1 MNIFAQ
7 IIHAALLAVTPV
19 TMLVP
24 TGGFGIAPLERVIRQ
39 PIRIPDLRTLS
50 YDEVLE
56 LLEQIESGSLDDRY
70 SMDELDQINQFI
82 MTLAFEGAREEDK
95 VEIVSEAASLF
106 RKDDFQYALFRG
118 FQGSEFIIAPNVLGR
133 DNGELFLCKGWLA
146 KCWES
151 TKDFVKKHKT
161 AIIVGA
167 VVVVTVAVVVVA
179 AVVIS
184 ASAASAAAGA
194 GIASIGGVAAA
205 APGGSESNAP
215 APTPPPSTESFTS
228 SIVEQVTAFKETI
241 AKEQFAAAPASG
253 GISIEEN
260 GRLIG
265 SLFSHKMVDTFNVAE
280 HPSFA
285 YELKDLGFN
294 SQYPIA
300 GWQKS
305 YGENP
310 TVAPHYATDLAFA
323 TDYTTSYATDLSNL
337 NATTYQAR
345 GDLALRTEC
354 YDQAVHDFGQAISL
368 SPNNPVLYLER
379 GIANFEL
386 GNYGESM
393 ADYSQYIEKNGEP
406 FSVTDFSLGF
416 AKGVPQGV
424 YESGKGIFFF
434 VSEFVVNPVQTSKQL
449 FDSLTQLVTLVKNDE
464 FGVVAEALSP
474 ELHKLVTEWDTLPS
488 HTRGELA
495 GYAVGKLGAD
505 LLAPGAVAKVV
516 SKSVKS
522 ARELV
527 TICKN
532 IELAQETLIL
542 ETAAGIGM
550 PVRVSEVVTSIK
562 RTTDLGEDLGF
573 STKQMAELHKA
584 GMLEKTVTNAAC
596 ELGEEWKAS
605 HALFEKAEAFLEQYK
620 DFMPESQIR
629 ELIHQTGVKT
639 FPRPAGIPENFK
651 VQLTSNGA
659 GMKYVH
665 PTNSHIQIRVMP
677 GKPHSPNIHQQNP
690 YVVYA
695 KNGKAV
701 DKLGNLVERKD
712 PAAHIPI
719 SEFIYRDLNANKRR
733 QRRYY

>member
-1 MNIFAQ
+1 MKIFAKLV
-7 IIHAALLAVTPV
+7 HSALLAITPI

-24 TGGFGIAPLERVIRQ
+24 TGGFGIVPFEHVVQ
-39 PIRIPDLRTLS
+39 QTVRIPDLRTLS

-56 LLEQIESGSLDDRY
+56 LLSLIESGSLDERY
-70 SMDELDQINQFI
+70 SMDELDKINAFI
-82 MTLAFEGAREEDK
+82 MTLAFEGATEDDK

-106 RKDDFQYALFRG
+106 RKDDFQYAVFRG
-118 FQGSEFIIAPNVLGR
+118 FQGSEFIFAPSILGR
-133 DNGELFLCKGWLA
+133 DSGELFLCKNWFV
-146 KCWES
+146 KQWEA
-151 TKDFVKKHKT
+151 TKEFVKKHKT
-161 AIIVGA
+161 AIIVGT
-167 VVVVTVAVVVVA
+167 VVVVAVAVVVVA

-205 APGGSESNAP
+205 APGGSEPSAS

-228 SIVEQVTAFKETI
+228 SMMEQVTAFKETV
-241 AKEQFAAAPASG
+241 AREQFAAAPAHG
-253 GISIEEN
+253 GISIEDN
-260 GRLIG
+260 GRVIG
-265 SLFSHKMVDTFNVAE
+265 SLFSHKMVDTFSVAE

-285 YELKDLGFN
+285 FELKDLGFN

-354 YDQAVHDFGQAISL
+354 YGQAVQDFGQAISL

-393 ADYSQYIEKNGEP
+393 ADYSQYIEKKGEP

-424 YESGKGIFFF
+424 YESGKGALFF
-434 VSEFVVNPVQTSKQL
+434 VCEFAVHPIQTSRQVV
-449 FDSLTQLVTLVKNDE
+449 DSISQLVTLVKNDE

-505 LLAPGAVAKVV
+505 LLTPGAIAKVV

-550 PVRVSEVVTSIK
+550 PARVSEVVTAIK

-584 GMLEKTVTNAAC
+584 GTLETTVNKATVY
-596 ELGEEWKAS
+596 LSEEWKAS
-605 HALFEKAEAFLEQYK
+605 YELFERAGEFLKPYK
-620 DFMPESQIR
+620 GYMSETQAR
-629 ELIHQTGVKT
+629 ELIEKTGLPT
-639 FPRPAGIPENFK
+639 FPRPKGIPENYRVK
-651 VQLTSNGA
+651 LSDKPG
-659 GMKYVH
+659 GIKYVH
-665 PTNSHIQIRVMP
+665 PTDEGTYVRIMP
-677 GKPHSPNIHQQNP
+677 GRPHSSNPRQQNP
-690 YVVYA
+690 YVNQRI
-695 KNGKAV
+695 NGKSI
-701 DKLGNLVERKD
+701 DKEGNIISNKSEE
-712 PAAHIPI
+712 AHISVEEYVYI
-719 SEFIYRDLNANKRR
+719 EEVKVVSD
-733 QRRYY
+733 